1 MENKIDYQKV
11 VKMSKVS
18 KFPSLGTRKYY
29 AIRNTFP
36 ELEEQSDRFWTM
48 MKVISFFCRRH
59 PGHTYDDVA
68 DDVHTAMEQISEE
81 HPYEDMLMMLSSGD
95 PQYDFWFEVIDDYA
109 NGSCVWDSV
118 FPRKEA

>member
-1 MENKIDYQKV
+1 MTETYKNALK
-11 VKMSKVS
+11 
-18 KFPSLGTRKYY
+18 TRKYH

-36 ELEEQSDRFWTM
+36 ELKAQPNRFRTM
-48 MKVISFFCRRH
+48 VKVVSFFCRRH

-95 PQYDFWFEVIDDYA
+95 PQYDFWFEAIDDYA
-109 NGSCVWDSV
+109 NGSDIWDSV
-118 FPRKEA
+118 NLKKGGE